1 MQSPLIRGWTIVP
14 PGPTDGRLYISPQPE
29 ISPTTLVNATT
40 DNVWGSAPNIDPHY
54 GGVLYEG
61 TAYQINSDPR
71 PDLKDGNQP
80 LRMWVADPNDGRTE
94 RPAIIFYH
102 GGGFAMGV
110 NSMASDGSMAY
121 ALSLCKPG
129 LCRHL
134 RRVPDRHSPL
144 RRTATEWNEAVTVS
158 VGTGQQRPR

>member
-1 MQSPLIRGWTIVP
+1 MR
-14 PGPTDGRLYISPQPE
+14 
-29 ISPTTLVNATT
+29 PTTSGAQL
-40 DNVWGSAPNIDPHY
+40 NIDPHY
-54 GGVLYEG
+54 GGVLYKG

-121 ALSLCKPG
+121 ALDYAKRGYVVISAEYRI
-129 LCRHL
+129 RHN
-134 RRVPDRHSPL
+134 SL

-158 VGTGQQRPR
+158 VGTGRRRR